1 MKSAEILYQLQEL
14 RQTWRKQSFV
24 FSVEQQKTYDRLSQ
38 LRRDRVKEMYD
49 KNMVYKT
56 GASK

>member
-24 FSVEQQKTYDRLSQ
+24 FSVEQQKTYERLSQ
-38 LRRDRVKEMYD
+38 LRKDRVKEMYD
-49 KNMVYKT
+49 NNMVYKT

>member
-38 LRRDRVKEMYD
+38 LRKDRVKEMYD
-49 KNMVYKT
+49 NNMVYKT

>member
-1 MKSAEILYQLQEL
+1 MKSAELLYQLQEL

-38 LRRDRVKEMYD
+38 LRKDRVKEMYD
-49 KNMVYKT
+49 NNMVYKT